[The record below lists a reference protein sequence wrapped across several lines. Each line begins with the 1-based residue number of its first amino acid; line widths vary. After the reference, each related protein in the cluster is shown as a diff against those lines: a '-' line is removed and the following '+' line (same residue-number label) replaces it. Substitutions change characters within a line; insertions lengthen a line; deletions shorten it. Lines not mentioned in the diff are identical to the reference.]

1 MNKTSL
7 NQIFLNKNFIN
18 DYAHNLWYDSIIT
31 NDVIKTYTNMYKW
44 YKKLE
49 DIFIEDLKLF
59 SDIDIAIIKD
69 FYNNDLD
76 KKATNIDKKRYIEL
90 FKKHFPQTV
99 AWTVMVRQ
107 WIIKDLQIE
116 CIENYVFISFSSEKK
131 NFKDI
136 KFNERE
142 FKNNRLYIDNKKV
155 LIFKKPDEKRYW
167 TDFYAYNDS
176 LKENVLIMQNIK
188 VDFTKTV

>member
-7 NQIFLNKNFIN
+7 KQIFLDKNSIN
-18 DYAHNLWYDSIIT
+18 DYASKLWYDSIIT
-31 NDVIKTYTNMYKW
+31 KDVIKIYTNMYKW

-49 DIFIEDLKLF
+49 DIFIDDLKLF
-59 SDIDIAIIKD
+59 SDIDIAIIRD
-69 FYNNDLD
+69 FYNSDLD
-76 KKATNIDKKRYIEL
+76 KKAINTDKKRYIEL

-107 WIIKDLQIE
+107 WIIKDFQVEVIWNN
-116 CIENYVFISFSSEKK
+116 IFISFSPEKK

-136 KFNERE
+136 KFNEKQ
-142 FKNNRLYIDNKKV
+142 FINNRLYIDDKKI

-176 LKENVLIMQNIK
+176 LKENALIMKNIK
-188 VDFTKTV
+188 ITK